1 MSRRLQAQGLS
12 AEVGGGWEGEI
23 YLRSPEAAPTSPTTP
38 SSPTGGL
45 AGPNRHGRSN
55 LPLAASYPVLQLA
68 NFSLP
73 SHRGDF
79 GGGAVELMGAH
90 HIFVSL
96 FEYGHESVGT
106 ALFATLQVPWPVAPD
121 AFGPNRLQRPLPGQ
135 GGAQWFF
142 THAGRPF
149 CLYVVL
155 GSYLLR
161 RATVRPLNRVLRT
174 ITIT

>member
-1 MSRRLQAQGLS
+1 MSRRLHAHGLS

-23 YLRSPEAAPTSPTTP
+23 YLRAPEPASTLPAMPAGP
-38 SSPTGGL
+38 SGGL
-45 AGPNRHGRSN
+45 AGPSQPGGGRV
-55 LPLAASYPVLQLA
+55 PLAATYPVLQLA

-73 SHRGDF
+73 GHRGDF

-96 FEYGHESVGT
+96 FEYGHESVGS
-106 ALFATLQVPWPVAPD
+106 ALFATQRVPWPVAPD

-135 GGAQWFF
+135 AGAQWFF
-142 THAGRPF
+142 TSAGRPF

-161 RATVRPLNRVLRT
+161 RATVRPLNRVLHT

>member
-1 MSRRLQAQGLS
+1 M
-12 AEVGGGWEGEI
+12 
-23 YLRSPEAAPTSPTTP
+23 AAT
-38 SSPTGGL
+38 
-45 AGPNRHGRSN
+45 
-55 LPLAASYPVLQLA
+55 YPVLQLA

-90 HIFVSL
+90 NIFVSL
-96 FEYGHESVGT
+96 FEYGPESVGT
-106 ALFATLQVPWPVAPD
+106 AAVRHRRAAVAGR
-121 AFGPNRLQRPLPGQ
+121 ARRLR
-135 GGAQWFF
+135 AQPAAAPAARARAAPSGSSP
-142 THAGRPF
+142 TAGRPF

-161 RATVRPLNRVLRT
+161 RATLSARSTGSSHT

>member
-1 MSRRLQAQGLS
+1 M
-12 AEVGGGWEGEI
+12 
-23 YLRSPEAAPTSPTTP
+23 
-38 SSPTGGL
+38 
-45 AGPNRHGRSN
+45 
-55 LPLAASYPVLQLA
+55 LQLA

-90 HIFVSL
+90 NIFVSL

-106 ALFATLQVPWPVAPD
+106 ALFATQHAPWPVAPD

-135 GGAQWFF
+135 GGGQWFF
-142 THAGRPF
+142 TQAGRPF

-161 RATVRPLNRVLRT
+161 RASVRPLNRVLRT
-174 ITIT
+174 ITIS

>member
-1 MSRRLQAQGLS
+1 VTRRLAAHGLS

-23 YLRSPEAAPTSPTTP
+23 YLRSAEAVPTAPARPSAGSTSG
-38 SSPTGGL
+38 PTGLQPGSSV
-45 AGPNRHGRSN
+45 PV
-55 LPLAASYPVLQLA
+55 AATYPVLQLA

-73 SHRGDF
+73 SQRGDF

-90 HIFVSL
+90 NIFVSL

-106 ALFATLQVPWPVAPD
+106 ALFASQELPWPVAPD

-135 GGAQWFF
+135 GGSQWFF
-142 THAGRPF
+142 THRDRPF

-161 RATVRPLNRVLRT
+161 RATVRPLNRILHT
-174 ITIT
+174 ISIT

>member
-1 MSRRLQAQGLS
+1 MTRRLEAHGLS

-23 YLRSPEAAPTSPTTP
+23 YLRTPEAAPSGSSGGAIGP
-38 SSPTGGL
+38 SRPGQ
-45 AGPNRHGRSN
+45 AN
-55 LPLAASYPVLQLA
+55 LPLATAYPVLQLA

-90 HIFVSL
+90 NIFVSL
-96 FEYGHESVGT
+96 FEYGRESVGA
-106 ALFATLQVPWPVAPD
+106 ALFATSRPPWPVAAD

-135 GGAQWFF
+135 GGSQWFF
-142 THAGRPF
+142 TLAGRPF

-161 RATVRPLNRVLRT
+161 RASVRPLNRILHT